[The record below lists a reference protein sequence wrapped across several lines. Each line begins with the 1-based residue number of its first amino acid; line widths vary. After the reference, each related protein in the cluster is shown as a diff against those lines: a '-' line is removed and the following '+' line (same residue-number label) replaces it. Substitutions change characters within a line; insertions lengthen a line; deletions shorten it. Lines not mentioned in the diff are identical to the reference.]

1 MAKYVKAANVGD
13 IPDGEGI
20 VVEIEGRPIAVF
32 NKDGEYFATDDTCPH
47 QGGSLGQG
55 EIDGDE
61 IVCPWH
67 EWRFNIKNGDSLEI
81 PGFQIDT
88 FETKIEGSDI
98 LVEVTWT

>member
-67 EWRFNIKNGDSLEI
+67 EWRFNIKNGDFTIAAEKL
-81 PGFQIDT
+81 G
-88 FETKIEGSDI
+88 GSRC
-98 LVEVTWT
+98 